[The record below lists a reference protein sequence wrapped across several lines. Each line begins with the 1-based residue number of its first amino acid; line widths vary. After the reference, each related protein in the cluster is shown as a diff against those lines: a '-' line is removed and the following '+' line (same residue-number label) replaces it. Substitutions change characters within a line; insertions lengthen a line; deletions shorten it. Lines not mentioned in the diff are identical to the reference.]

1 QECSVSLS
9 GSLDSSIYTVPD
21 PDLSQPI
28 ETSVFN
34 SCHLN
39 RNFTYLD
46 CNGEWQQIQDAHYGF
61 ELVPN
66 FIWRSVYDLHSLEE
80 TKFDDFSPSIRG
92 KIITLRISCTRKDY
106 CVVLKVRGKL
116 KCPFINPTTVKPT
129 SQYSGTVGNQSG
141 KDNSGVIGGAIGG
154 VIILLVAVVLIVLV
168 MAIRRKRAAN
178 IGIQPETS
186 HSALGMYMTGRQT
199 FFIIEGS

>member
-1 QECSVSLS
+1 MSNNKTVSVSVSLEKS
-9 GSLDSSIYTVPD
+9 QWKNFQCTQNPLGIGFDDSP
-21 PDLSQPI
+21 L
-28 ETSVFN
+28 
-34 SCHLN
+34 
-39 RNFTYLD
+39 
-46 CNGEWQQIQDAHYGF
+46 
-61 ELVPN
+61 
-66 FIWRSVYDLHSLEE
+66 SLEE

-168 MAIRRKRAAN
+168 MAIRRKR
-178 IGIQPETS
+178 
-186 HSALGMYMTGRQT
+186 
-199 FFIIEGS
+199 